1 MAESLTYHLLDGFTD
16 RRFSGN
22 PLAVK
27 DVLDLLRERGVPA
40 ERIVREFYYAY

>member
-1 MAESLTYHLLDGFTD
+1 MPELAFLQVDVFAGGSL
-16 RRFSGN
+16 SGN

-27 DVLDLLRERGVPA
+27 DVVDLLGEKGVPP